1 MKIAVVGSGISGLSA
16 AYHLSKKYHV
26 DLFEKEDRFGGH
38 SYTYDLEEK
47 LNNKKISVDLG
58 FIVFNELTYPNL
70 IDFFKQLKVPYEK
83 SDMSFSVS
91 VKDSEIE
98 YGGKGFNALFAKKN
112 NLFNLNFIKM
122 IYEIISFYKT
132 APILLKKD
140 IKNLTLGNYLD
151 NSKLSKYFINY
162 HIIPMVAAIWSMP
175 FLKAREIPLEL
186 FLNFFNNH
194 GLFKLKNRPQWYTVK
209 NRSRTYVSKVL
220 EKINGDY
227 LKNYKIKKI
236 VRNEHNVRL
245 FMESSGD
252 YRDYDHVILSCHADQ
267 SLNLIEKPTIQE
279 KEILKEFTYVS
290 NTGYLHTDNNLMPNK
305 KNAWSSWN
313 SISKKDLTQTCVTY
327 WLNKLQNLETKENYF
342 LTLNPI
348 CEIKKNT
355 IIKKI
360 NFTHP
365 YLNIKTFEMQKR
377 LNSLQGKKRTWFSG
391 SYFGYG
397 FHEDGLKSSLE
408 MLKQFEGKD
417 GDMHIQGHSY
427 ASKI

>member
-1 MKIAVVGSGISGLSA
+1 MRIAVIGSGISGLSA

-26 DLFEKEDRFGGH
+26 DLFEKDDHFGGH
-38 SYTYDLEEK
+38 SYTYDIEEK
-47 LNNKKISVDLG
+47 SNNKKISVDLG

-70 IDFFKQLKVPYEK
+70 INFFKKLKVPYEK

-91 VKDSEIE
+91 VKNSEIE
-98 YGGKGFNALFAKKN
+98 YGGKGFNSLFAKKN

-132 APILLKKD
+132 APILLEKNL
-140 IKNLTLGNYLD
+140 KNLTLGNYLD
-151 NSKLSKYFINY
+151 NSKLSKYFVNY

-175 FLKAREIPLEL
+175 FSKARDIPLEL

-194 GLFKLKNRPQWYTVK
+194 GLFKLKNRPQWYTVT
-209 NRSRTYVSKVL
+209 NRSKTYVSKIL

-236 VRNEHNVRL
+236 VRSEHNVRL
-245 FMESSGD
+245 FMESSED
-252 YRDYDHVILSCHADQ
+252 YRDYDHVVLSCHADQ
-267 SLNLIEKPTIQE
+267 SLKLIEEPTIQE
-279 KEILKEFTYVS
+279 KEILKEFTYIS
-290 NTGYLHTDNNLMPNK
+290 NIAYLHTDTNLMPNK

-313 SISKKDLTQTCVTY
+313 SISKKDLSQTCVTY

-365 YLNIKTFEMQKR
+365 YLNIKSFEMQKR

-417 GDMHIQGHSY
+417 GDLHIQRHSY